1 LLAYVIRRV
10 LATIPVMGV
19 VALFVFSLLYLSP
32 GDPASI
38 IAGDQATTEVV
49 ERIHQQLGLNEPFL
63 TQFGRWLW
71 KILHGDL
78 GFSIFSNQPVSLMIF
93 QRIEPTIALTVC
105 AMLVSV
111 CLAVP
116 LGVVAA
122 WKAGSWVDRA
132 VMAFAVAGF
141 SFPTFVIGYVLIL
154 TFALWLEI
162 LPVQGYVSLREGFW
176 PFLQNIIMPSFT
188 LGIVLIALIARMTRA
203 AMLEVLSQDYIRTAQ
218 SKGLANTKVLLI
230 HALKNAAVPI
240 VTTIG
245 LAFALLISGAIV
257 TETVFS
263 IPGIG
268 RLTVDA
274 ILQRDYPLI
283 QGLVLVFS
291 ASYVLANLLVDI
303 SYTFLD
309 PRIRY

>member
-1 LLAYVIRRV
+1 
-10 LATIPVMGV
+10 MGV
-19 VALFVFSLLYLSP
+19 L
-32 GDPASI
+32 
-38 IAGDQATTEVV
+38 
-49 ERIHQQLGLNEPFL
+49 
-63 TQFGRWLW
+63 
-71 KILHGDL
+71 
-78 GFSIFSNQPVSLMIF
+78 
-93 QRIEPTIALTVC
+93 
-105 AMLVSV
+105 
-111 CLAVP
+111 
-116 LGVVAA
+116 AA

-141 SFPTFVIGYVLIL
+141 SFPTFVIGYVLML
-154 TFALWLEI
+154 TFALWLDV
-162 LPVQGYVSLREGFW
+162 LPVQGYASLSEGVW
-176 PFLQNIIMPSFT
+176 PFLQSIILPSLT
-188 LGIVLIALIARMTRA
+188 LGIVLVALIARMTRT
-203 AMLEVLSQDYIRTAQ
+203 AMLEVLGQDYIRTAQ
-218 SKGLANTKVLLI
+218 SKGLANHRILLT
-230 HALKNAAVPI
+230 HGLKNASVPI

-283 QGLVLVFS
+283 QGIVLVFS
-291 ASYVLANLLVDI
+291 ASYVLLNLLVDI

>member
-49 ERIHQQLGLNEPFL
+49 ERIRQQLGLNEPFL

-162 LPVQGYVSLREGFW
+162 LPVQGYVSLSEGFW

>member
-1 LLAYVIRRV
+1 MLAYVIRRV

-49 ERIHQQLGLNEPFL
+49 ERIRHQLGLNEPFL

-111 CLAVP
+111 CFAVP

-122 WKAGSWVDRA
+122 WKAGSWIDRA
-132 VMAFAVAGF
+132 VMTLAVAGF

-162 LPVQGYVSLREGFW
+162 LPVQGYVSLSEGFW

-218 SKGLANTKVLLI
+218 SKGLANTKVLLV

>member
-1 LLAYVIRRV
+1 MLAYVIRRV

-49 ERIHQQLGLNEPFL
+49 ERIRQQLGLNEPFL

-111 CLAVP
+111 CFAVP

-122 WKAGSWVDRA
+122 WRAGSWVDRV

-162 LPVQGYVSLREGFW
+162 LPVQGYVSLSEGFW

-291 ASYVLANLLVDI
+291 ASYVLTNLLVDI

>member
-1 LLAYVIRRV
+1 MLAYVIRRL

-19 VALFVFSLLYLSP
+19 VAIFVFSLLYLSP
-32 GDPASI
+32 GDPAAI
-38 IAGDQATTEVV
+38 IAGDQATSEVV
-49 ERIHQQLGLNEPFL
+49 ERVRQQLGLNEPFL
-63 TQFGRWLW
+63 TQFGHWIWRV
-71 KILHGDL
+71 LHGDL

-93 QRIEPTIALTVC
+93 QRVEPTIALTIC

-111 CLAVP
+111 VFAVP
-116 LGVVAA
+116 MGVLAA
-122 WKAGSWVDRA
+122 WKAGSWIDRA

-141 SFPTFVIGYVLIL
+141 SFPTFVIGYVLML
-154 TFALWLEI
+154 TFALWLDV
-162 LPVQGYVSLREGFW
+162 LPVQGYTSLREGFW
-176 PFLQNIIMPSFT
+176 PFLQSIILPSFT
-188 LGIVLIALIARMTRA
+188 LGIVLIALIARMTRT

-218 SKGLANTKVLLI
+218 SKGLANARVLLT
-230 HALKNAAVPI
+230 HALKNASIPI

-291 ASYVLANLLVDI
+291 ASYVLLNLLVDI

>member
-1 LLAYVIRRV
+1 VLAYVIRRV

-32 GDPASI
+32 GDPAAI
-38 IAGDQATTEVV
+38 IAGDQATTETV
-49 ERIHQQLGLNEPFL
+49 ERIRQQLGLNEPL
-63 TQFGRWLW
+63 ITQFGRWLW
-71 KILHGDL
+71 HVLHGDL

-93 QRIEPTIALTVC
+93 QRVEPTIALTLC
-105 AMLVSV
+105 SMLVAIV
-111 CLAVP
+111 FAIP
-116 LGVVAA
+116 LGVLAA
-122 WKAGSWVDRA
+122 WRAGSWVDRA

-154 TFALWLEI
+154 TFAMLLEI
-162 LPVQGYVSLREGFW
+162 LPVQGYVSITEGVL
-176 PFLQNIIMPSFT
+176 PFLQNIILPSLT

-218 SKGLANTKVLLI
+218 AKGLSNTRVLLA
-230 HALKNAAVPI
+230 HALKNASVPI
-240 VTTIG
+240 VTMIG
-245 LAFALLISGAIV
+245 LGFALLISGAIV

-283 QGLVLVFS
+283 QGIVLVFS
-291 ASYVLANLLVDI
+291 ASYVLLNLLVDI

>member
-1 LLAYVIRRV
+1 MLAYVIRRV

-19 VALFVFSLLYLSP
+19 VALFVFSLLHLAP
-32 GDPASI
+32 GDPAAI

-49 ERIHQQLGLNEPFL
+49 ERIRQQLGLNEPFL
-63 TQFGRWLW
+63 TQFGRW
-71 KILHGDL
+71 IFAVLHGDL

-93 QRIEPTIALTVC
+93 QRIEPTIALAVC
-105 AMLVSV
+105 AMLISIVV
-111 CLAVP
+111 AVP
-116 LGVVAA
+116 MGVLAA
-122 WKAGSWVDRA
+122 WKAGTWIDRA

-141 SFPTFVIGYVLIL
+141 SFPTFVIGYLLIL
-154 TFALWLEI
+154 AFALWLNV
-162 LPVQGYVSLREGFW
+162 LPVQGYTSISEGVL
-176 PFLQNIIMPSFT
+176 PFLESIILPSVT
-188 LGIVLIALIARMTRA
+188 LGIVLMALIARMTRA

-218 SKGLANTKVLLI
+218 AKGLGNARVLLA
-230 HALKNAAVPI
+230 HALKNASVPI

-263 IPGIG
+263 IPGVG

-291 ASYVLANLLVDI
+291 ASYVLLNLLVDI

>member
-1 LLAYVIRRV
+1 MLAYVIRRV

-32 GDPASI
+32 GDPAAI

-49 ERIHQQLGLNEPFL
+49 ERIRQQLGLNEPL
-63 TQFGRWLW
+63 ITQFGRWIWNVLR
-71 KILHGDL
+71 GDL

-93 QRIEPTIALTVC
+93 QRVEPTIALTFC
-105 AMLVSV
+105 SMLV
-111 CLAVP
+111 AVVFAIP
-116 LGVVAA
+116 MGVLAA
-122 WKAGSWVDRA
+122 WRAGTWVDRA

-154 TFALWLEI
+154 CFAMWLEI
-162 LPVQGYVSLREGFW
+162 LPVQGYVSLSEGAW
-176 PFLQNIIMPSFT
+176 PFLQNMILPSLT

-218 SKGLANTKVLLI
+218 SKGLSNTRVLLA
-230 HALKNAAVPI
+230 HALKNASVPI

-245 LAFALLISGAIV
+245 LGFALLISGAIV

-291 ASYVLANLLVDI
+291 ASYVLLNLLVDI

>member
-1 LLAYVIRRV
+1 LWAYVIRRV

-19 VALFVFSLLYLSP
+19 VAVFVFSLLYLIP
-32 GDPASI
+32 GDPAAV
-38 IAGDQATTEVV
+38 IAGDQATAEAVN
-49 ERIHQQLGLNEPFL
+49 RIREQLGLNEPFL

-71 KILHGDL
+71 HVLHGDL
-78 GFSIFSNQPVSLMIF
+78 GNSIYVNQPVMQMIL
-93 QRIEPTIALTVC
+93 QRVEPTIALAIC
-105 AMLVSV
+105 SMLIAVMI
-111 CLAVP
+111 AVP

-122 WKAGSWVDRA
+122 WKAGSWIDHL
-132 VMAFAVAGF
+132 VMAFAVLGF
-141 SFPTFVIGYVLIL
+141 SFPTFVIGYLLI
-154 TFALWLEI
+154 FALAMWANI
-162 LPVQGYVSLREGFW
+162 LPVQGYVSISKGLGA
-176 PFLQNIIMPSFT
+176 FLPNMIMPSLT

-203 AMLEVLSQDYIRTAQ
+203 TMLEVLSQDYIRTAQ
-218 SKGLANTKVLLI
+218 SKGLSNSKVLLG
-230 HALKNAAVPI
+230 HALKNASIPI

-245 LAFALLISGAIV
+245 LAFALLISGVVV
-257 TETVFS
+257 TETVFA

-274 ILQRDYPLI
+274 ILRRDYPVI

-291 ASYVLANLLVDI
+291 ASYVVVNLLIDI

>member
-1 LLAYVIRRV
+1 VLAYVIRRV

-19 VALFVFSLLYLSP
+19 VAIFVFSLLYLSP
-32 GDPASI
+32 GDPAAI
-38 IAGDQATTEVV
+38 IAGDQATSEVV
-49 ERIHQQLGLNEPFL
+49 ERIRQQLGLSEPFL
-63 TQFGRWLW
+63 TQFGRWVW

-93 QRIEPTIALTVC
+93 QRVEPTIALTLC
-105 AMLVSV
+105 SMLVAV
-111 CLAVP
+111 VFAVP
-116 LGVVAA
+116 LGVLAA
-122 WKAGSWVDRA
+122 WRAGTWIDRL
-132 VMAFAVAGF
+132 VMAIAVAGF

-154 TFALWLEI
+154 TFAMWLEV
-162 LPVQGYVSLREGFW
+162 LPVQGYVSIKEGFF
-176 PFLQNIIMPSFT
+176 PFLQNIIMPSVT

-218 SKGLANTKVLLI
+218 SKGLANSRVLLT
-230 HALKNAAVPI
+230 HALKNASVPI

-245 LAFALLISGAIV
+245 LGFALLISGAIV

-291 ASYVLANLLVDI
+291 ASYVLLNLLIDI

>member
-1 LLAYVIRRV
+1 MLAYVIRRV

-19 VALFVFSLLYLSP
+19 VALFVFSLLHLAP
-32 GDPASI
+32 GDPAAI

-49 ERIHQQLGLNEPFL
+49 ERIREQLGLNEPFL
-63 TQFGRWLW
+63 TQFGRW
-71 KILHGDL
+71 IFAVLHGDL

-93 QRIEPTIALTVC
+93 QRVEPTIALAVC
-105 AMLVSV
+105 AMLISIVV
-111 CLAVP
+111 AVP
-116 LGVVAA
+116 MGVLAA
-122 WKAGSWVDRA
+122 WKAGTWIDRA

-141 SFPTFVIGYVLIL
+141 SFPTFVIGYLLIL
-154 TFALWLEI
+154 AFALWLNV
-162 LPVQGYVSLREGFW
+162 LPVQGYTSISDGVL
-176 PFLQNIIMPSFT
+176 PFLESIILPSVT

-218 SKGLANTKVLLI
+218 AKGLGNARVLLA
-230 HALKNAAVPI
+230 HALKNASVPI

-263 IPGIG
+263 IPGVG

-291 ASYVLANLLVDI
+291 ASYVLLNLLVDI